1 MVAAYLLIVTGI
13 YTGSMAPGVDVAIRM
28 EARDIASQHKCER
41 TGVSMART
49 LTYLGATQIETR
61 CEATP

>member
-1 MVAAYLLIVTGI
+1 MVASWLLIVTGI

-28 EARDIASQHKCER
+28 EARDISSQHKCER

-49 LTYLGATQIETR
+49 LTYLGATQIEAR
-61 CEATP
+61 CKAQ